1 MQLHGTAVDV
11 NVRLD
16 KGSILMENTYIGLCS
31 QRLERKGNDRER
43 RERKIKGTGCLADL
57 S

>member
-1 MQLHGTAVDV
+1 MYVQLHGTAVDV

-31 QRLERKGNDRER
+31 QRLERKGMIERE
-43 RERKIKGTGCLADL
+43 ERGR
-57 S
+57 

>member
-31 QRLERKGNDRER
+31 QRLERKGMIERE
-43 RERKIKGTGCLADL
+43 ERGR
-57 S
+57 